1 MPKELGSNQSAG
13 LRTVWKK
20 ENQINGI
27 YEKKKRQRNKPI
39 LKGILCSCQKSLDR
53 ERARQTIS
61 VGT

>member
-27 YEKKKRQRNKPI
+27 YEKKKG
-39 LKGILCSCQKSLDR
+39 KGTNR
-53 ERARQTIS
+53 F
-61 VGT
+61 